1 MADLTTDY
9 NLSDIELLMQLLQRP
24 QYVYKMA
31 KSMLDSNDKSG
42 SAASARTR
50 RDNAL
55 REIGRM
61 IDHYNRG
68 NLWIIVEEEKV
79 KLLQKQLELE
89 AKDARRRAKES
100 KRG

>member
-1 MADLTTDY
+1 
-9 NLSDIELLMQLLQRP
+9 
-24 QYVYKMA
+24 
-31 KSMLDSNDKSG
+31 
-42 SAASARTR
+42 
-50 RDNAL
+50 
-55 REIGRM
+55 M